1 MILQFRLIIDQP
13 APKILL
19 KIGVKTRIYFIP
31 FAWNAV
37 KSLMSKSKPHD
48 NSFDWMGGGS
58 LVEDNLMFFK
68 PISVD
73 ILS

>member
-1 MILQFRLIIDQP
+1 MILQFRLIIDLP
-13 APKILL
+13 APKMLL
-19 KIGVKTRIYFIP
+19 KIQVKTQIYFIP

-37 KSLMSKSKPHD
+37 KSLMSISKPHD